1 MKTKAN
7 FTALTPL
14 QNCTCH
20 HGAMLHNNGPSMH
33 TFLFCFVVLVM
44 VTVPE
49 RRDGLVMTSTIQNVH
64 SNNQNVW
71 KELNNGWLKFEHC
84 IVTKYSLSGTVFQQN

>member
-1 MKTKAN
+1 
-7 FTALTPL
+7 
-14 QNCTCH
+14 
-20 HGAMLHNNGPSMH
+20 MH

-71 KELNNGWLKFEHC
+71 KELNNG
-84 IVTKYSLSGTVFQQN
+84 